1 MGRHASR
8 TLCSCGVAVTIE
20 RIEIRRNSVR
30 SLIPGPYPCDKGLA
44 MRRNGLERKLRWRVL
59 GDAVPLRVWLAA
71 IFFSVGAVACHSTP
85 KVFPI
90 PGPSEWKPEGCRPV
104 SRSESGIEGRGIWRN
119 LHTDSRNSDEVSVVL
134 SPEFS
139 PGWVAESSM
148 WNASGVVFDR
158 FSNVYFT
165 PLFPHE
171 NVVLIGLDGKTG
183 NRLWAIPGKGNRV
196 GAGSPMVLD
205 DPDRPGE
212 EIIYLGLQDRALAV
226 RTSGEVV
233 WDVPTGL
240 SRTPSN
246 SMSVFGVN
254 YSARADAL
262 VAVAA
267 DGSIYVLDRK
277 TGRKLLSAPQALPG
291 APGVARTLAAELTPE
306 LSAKVAAIVSPFLNL
321 PPGLE
326 FEDVLHIIFG
336 EGVVVANF
344 FAIDS
349 DTGAMYFAAT
359 APDEADGVVD
369 GVAATG
375 ALYRMDLVHDDGK
388 IALRETCR
396 KTFRGGS
403 ASTPALR
410 ADGERVYVAD
420 AEGRVL
426 ALNSSCE
433 QLWEVDTGEQVHG
446 SIAVSSDKG
455 ELYASSSRAITKIV
469 DRGDRGELIWQTR
482 PDAYDLGPLQET
494 INVQMLTVAANGIA
508 FQGGAGVS
516 REGARV
522 PFPLRTGMGLLDRDT
537 GEVLYFS
544 DGPDEAVS
552 VVSIGPDGMMVIGD
566 TPFRRAFVRAIRP
579 SMTEPLSGGVHK
591 WTTARPDLIVR
602 DAVCAAESRLANA
615 RANETLCPESS
626 RDEEFLVQQLL
637 AQAALH
643 ADHGVMASSIARLQK
658 APEVSGLANLCARL
672 AESGSGGPA

>member
-1 MGRHASR
+1 M
-8 TLCSCGVAVTIE
+8 
-20 RIEIRRNSVR
+20 
-30 SLIPGPYPCDKGLA
+30 
-44 MRRNGLERKLRWRVL
+44 
-59 GDAVPLRVWLAA
+59 
-71 IFFSVGAVACHSTP
+71 
-85 KVFPI
+85 
-90 PGPSEWKPEGCRPV
+90 

-119 LHTDSRNSDEVSVVL
+119 LHTDSRNSDEVAVVL

-139 PGWVAESSM
+139 PGWVAEPSM

-158 FSNVYFT
+158 SSNVYFA

-171 NVVLIGLDGKTG
+171 NVVLIGLDGQTG

-240 SRTPSN
+240 SRTPAN
-246 SMSVFGVN
+246 SMSIFGIN

-277 TGRKLLSAPQALPG
+277 TGEQLLSAPQALPG
-291 APGVARTLAAELTPE
+291 APGVARTVAAELTPE
-306 LSAKVAAIVSPFLNL
+306 LSAQVATIVAPFLNL
-321 PPGLE
+321 PPGLD

-359 APDEADGVVD
+359 APDEADGVSD
-369 GVAATG
+369 GVAETG
-375 ALYRMDLVHDDGK
+375 ALYRMDLVQKDGK
-388 IALRETCR
+388 IALQETCR

-426 ALNSSCE
+426 ALDASCE
-433 QLWEVDTGEQVHG
+433 QRWEIDTGEQVHG

-537 GEVLYFS
+537 GEVRYFS

-566 TPFRRAFVRAIRP
+566 TPFRRAFVRAMRP
-579 SMTEPLSGGVHK
+579 SMTEPLSGGVRK
-591 WTTARPDLIVR
+591 WTTDRPDLIVR

-615 RANETLCPESS
+615 RANEALCPESS
-626 RDEEFLVQQLL
+626 RDEELLVQQLL

-643 ADHGVMASSIARLQK
+643 AGQGATAEAIRRLQK
-658 APEVSGLANLCARL
+658 APEVAGLANLCANLAGAGSTGPPDSAFGIELVEQQGAIENFPDLGDLPSDHASEEGVSILVRAAVFEAPTDGGQAGGISVADSDQFWLERQTVRL
-672 AESGSGGPA
+672 INGGGALPQEL